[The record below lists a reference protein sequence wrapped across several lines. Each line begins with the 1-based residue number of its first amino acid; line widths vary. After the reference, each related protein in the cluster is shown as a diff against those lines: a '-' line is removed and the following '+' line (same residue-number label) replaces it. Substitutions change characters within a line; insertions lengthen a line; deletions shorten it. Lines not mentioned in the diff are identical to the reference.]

1 MMHRISSFTN
11 YLFYLADTSQSRD
24 DLPSIYNPA
33 TSIAEVLMSNISTWC
48 FKQWL
53 SSDASGRAHS
63 DTSSLSPKIQMP
75 EPPPISAPNLHYPM
89 QPIRPQPMRLAAPSM
104 PLPGHHAAMQQ
115 QLNQIKVNQCLSA
128 ARNALSNMG
137 PMANP
142 ISPLAVQ
149 MAMAQQLGGNPFLGQ
164 YQMPFP
170 VAPNHQLMMQHFA
183 SLQQP
188 PLSPNN
194 HPMAN
199 LYVKRMNEE
208 TAVKDESSPP
218 PVKRRRSRKST
229 QVNRVPTAEPQKIS
243 PKIAARPDQFVM
255 QEGQG
260 RGPIIFRGIS
270 TSGAVVT
277 SHQQQMPVI
286 QPYHQQQLQ
295 FNHQINSAPVYFPP
309 VATVAS
315 QPVGSPAPSSAS
327 SSGASQP
334 PVSTSP
340 LAQAL
345 SPSSQAVF
353 TNGVRVTVTPTVE
366 NSNQTP
372 AVASQNS
379 SSASPTGQPKRISPS
394 KVKSSPDHGSMKTPP
409 KDEQQLKVPP
419 LKIRLSDINQSP
431 DGKKFTPPRAGL
443 PEIVQKSN
451 SYAKVDRVQQQIT
464 AYRAEETDTKEEFSL
479 KNLLDNS
486 PPATKVPESS
496 VVSKFDDNLYYNND
510 CSVST

>member
-1 MMHRISSFTN
+1 
-11 YLFYLADTSQSRD
+11 
-24 DLPSIYNPA
+24 
-33 TSIAEVLMSNISTWC
+33 
-48 FKQWL
+48 
-53 SSDASGRAHS
+53 
-63 DTSSLSPKIQMP
+63 
-75 EPPPISAPNLHYPM
+75 
-89 QPIRPQPMRLAAPSM
+89 
-104 PLPGHHAAMQQ
+104 MQQ
-115 QLNQIKVNQCLSA
+115 QLNQMKVNQCLSA

-137 PMANP
+137 QMANP

-149 MAMAQQLGGNPFLGQ
+149 MALAQQLGSNPFMAQ

-170 VAPNHQLMMQHFA
+170 VAPNHQMMMQHFA

-188 PLSPNN
+188 PPPPNN

-208 TAVKDESSPP
+208 AAVKDESSPP

-229 QVNRVPTAEPQKIS
+229 QVNHLPTVEPQKTS

-260 RGPIIFRGIS
+260 RGPIIFRGGS
-270 TSGAVVT
+270 TSGAAVT
-277 SHQQQMPVI
+277 SHQQQVPII
-286 QPYHQQQLQ
+286 QPYHQQLQ
-295 FNHQINSAPVYFPP
+295 FNHQVNSAPVYFPP

-327 SSGASQP
+327 SSSASQP

-345 SPSSQAVF
+345 SPSQAVF
-353 TNGVRVTVTPTVE
+353 TNGVRVIVTPTVE
-366 NSNQTP
+366 NSNPTP
-372 AVASQNS
+372 AVASQNFS
-379 SSASPTGQPKRISPS
+379 SVSPTSQPVRISPS
-394 KVKSSPDHGSMKTPP
+394 KVKSSPDPGSMKTPP

-431 DGKKFTPPRAGL
+431 EGKKFTPPRAGL

-451 SYAKVDRVQQQIT
+451 TSYAKVDRVQQQIT
-464 AYRAEETDTKEEFSL
+464 AYRAEESDAKDEFSL

-486 PPATKVPESS
+486 PPAAKVPESS